1 MAKFV
6 TDKYANAKT
15 IFELS
20 VFSLT
25 DLRNGTVML
34 KLLLELSPFISRK
47 HNNQYYLYQV
57 CMNKILAMSQC
68 GKFNVMRS
76 FLSMLIFLLYIT
88 VYKKFWKKIANLKFL
103 SINSKSVDASEL

>member
-1 MAKFV
+1 MINAETLDGLISNAVASMAKFV

-20 VFSLT
+20 VFNLT

-47 HNNQYYLYQV
+47 HNN
-57 CMNKILAMSQC
+57 
-68 GKFNVMRS
+68 
-76 FLSMLIFLLYIT
+76 
-88 VYKKFWKKIANLKFL
+88 
-103 SINSKSVDASEL
+103 